1 MFVII
6 ENWNFSYEFVC
17 YKTLL
22 IYNYGDVGVWK
33 NVLLLVFLI
42 IEYLGPI
49 SVRVCSWMQNF
60 VCCLVLNQP
69 FFFQEYASK
78 KAWTIYSFIGYF
90 WGSFYILVE
99 LLYKL
104 LKCFEF
110 TDSCR
115 DSSIL
120 NEFLFLFFFVKGKHH
135 KIIKYYNL
143 LGTGFNQ
150 RRYCAS
156 ITQNYDCFFSSIV
169 FPTNAC
175 LIVIINIPNWSKI
188 KNNHDI
194 YIIKALV
201 VVVSIPYIF

>member
-1 MFVII
+1 M
-6 ENWNFSYEFVC
+6 
-17 YKTLL
+17 
-22 IYNYGDVGVWK
+22 
-33 NVLLLVFLI
+33 
-42 IEYLGPI
+42 
-49 SVRVCSWMQNF
+49 
-60 VCCLVLNQP
+60 CCLVLNQP
-69 FFFQEYASK
+69 FFFFSRICLEKSM
-78 KAWTIYSFIGYF
+78 TNIF
-90 WGSFYILVE
+90 FYRLFLGFFILVE

-143 LGTGFNQ
+143 LGTCFNQ

-156 ITQNYDCFFSSIV
+156 ISQNYDCFFPSIV

-201 VVVSIPYIF
+201 VVVVSIPYLFQRNF

>member
-1 MFVII
+1 MLQ
-6 ENWNFSYEFVC
+6 NFTHIQLRWYRSVERSLTFSVSYYRIFRTDFSQGLFMNAELC
-17 YKTLL
+17 
-22 IYNYGDVGVWK
+22 
-33 NVLLLVFLI
+33 LLLSA
-42 IEYLGPI
+42 E
-49 SVRVCSWMQNF
+49 ST
-60 VCCLVLNQP
+60 
-69 FFFQEYASK
+69 FFFQKYASK
-78 KAWTIYSFIGYF
+78 KAWPIYSFIGYF

-110 TDSCR
+110 TGSCR

-143 LGTGFNQ
+143 LGTCFNQ

-156 ITQNYDCFFSSIV
+156 ISQNYDCFFPSIV

-201 VVVSIPYIF
+201 VVVSIPYLFQRNF